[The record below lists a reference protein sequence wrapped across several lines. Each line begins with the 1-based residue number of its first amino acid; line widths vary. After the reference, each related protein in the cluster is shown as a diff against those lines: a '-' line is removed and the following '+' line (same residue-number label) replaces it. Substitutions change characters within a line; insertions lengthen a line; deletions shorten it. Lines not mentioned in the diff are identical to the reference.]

1 VAGFGPDGFTAQN
14 AEAKTGFRNSHRLI
28 HAGPQVHLYVVVLII
43 ENRQMFKLFDV
54 EVRIQFAINSN
65 QQISVKAA
73 VTPSGSS

>member
-1 VAGFGPDGFTAQN
+1 MAGFGPDGFTAQN
-14 AEAKTGFRNSHRLI
+14 AEAKTSFCNSHRLI